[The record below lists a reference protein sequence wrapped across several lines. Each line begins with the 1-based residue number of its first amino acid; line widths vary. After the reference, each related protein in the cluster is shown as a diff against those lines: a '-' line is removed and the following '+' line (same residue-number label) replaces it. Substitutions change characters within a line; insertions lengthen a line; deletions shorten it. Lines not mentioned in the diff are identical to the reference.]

1 MRIFSVV
8 LGAALSGALLA
19 VALVYALA
27 SSGLM
32 PINDRQMQT
41 YLMLHPELAQAMM
54 GRQQQIEDAR
64 TKQIQDAAMKTID
77 PSAFFDPK
85 LAFLFGP
92 PDAKKTLVEFYDYDC
107 PFCRA
112 SLPAVMKYVAAHHND
127 TRFSFFE
134 FPLASLHGPG
144 AVLAARASLAAR
156 LQPDHF
162 LPFHFAL
169 LSEQAQLDDG
179 IIFADAAKAGLDV
192 AKLKADMQRPE
203 IDQEM
208 AASLAL
214 TKKAHIV
221 ATPTFLFNGVLHEGA
236 VDEDELAQLMKG
248 GAG

>member
-8 LGAALSGALLA
+8 LGAALGGALLA

-112 SLPAVMKYVAAHHND
+112 SLPAVMKYIASHPD
-127 TRFSFFE
+127 TRVSFIE
-134 FPLASLHGPG
+134 FPIKGEASNI
-144 AVLAARASLAAR
+144 AARAALASR
-156 LQPDHF
+156 LQPERF
-162 LPFHFAL
+162 LPFHYIL
-169 LSEQAQLDDG
+169 MSEKDLVDEQ
-179 IIFADAAKAGLDV
+179 IIYADAVKAGLNL

-203 IDQEM
+203 IAKAVDDSH
-208 AASLAL
+208 ALA
-214 TKKAHIV
+214 KKAGIN
-221 ATPTFLFNGVLHEGA
+221 ATPSFVLNGKLHEGA
-236 VDEDELAQLMKG
+236 VDDAELASLLKS
-248 GAG
+248 

>member
-8 LGAALSGALLA
+8 LGAALGGALLA

-112 SLPAVMKYVAAHHND
+112 SLPAV
-127 TRFSFFE
+127 TLTS
-134 FPLASLHGPG
+134 SLRMP
-144 AVLAARASLAAR
+144 
-156 LQPDHF
+156 
-162 LPFHFAL
+162 
-169 LSEQAQLDDG
+169 
-179 IIFADAAKAGLDV
+179 
-192 AKLKADMQRPE
+192 
-203 IDQEM
+203 
-208 AASLAL
+208 
-214 TKKAHIV
+214 
-221 ATPTFLFNGVLHEGA
+221 
-236 VDEDELAQLMKG
+236 
-248 GAG
+248 